1 VDKEQTEGGGTSMK
15 MRKVV
20 SVVGAGNVGEHTASL
35 LALRGLV
42 DVRMFDIPRKDGDK
56 LIEPVKGKAL
66 DIKQML
72 TAIDIDAKVEGYTI
86 SPEGEGYQ
94 ALEGTDIVVITA
106 GFPRKPGM
114 SREDLLDKNLSI
126 LSVIC
131 GRIRKYAKDAIVIV
145 VTNPVDLMTY
155 AVYKMLGF
163 DKRKVMGMAGVL
175 DSARFKTFISKEVK
189 VSPKD
194 IHAYVIGGHG
204 DEMVPLISI
213 SNVGGIP
220 LKDMLPKEKL
230 SELIKRTQF
239 GGGEIVDLMGTSAY
253 WAPAASI
260 VEMVE
265 AIVTDNKRILPCSVY
280 LEGDEGEY
288 YEAQNVC
295 VGVPVKLGSC
305 GVEEIINIPMLP
317 EEREMWR
324 RSVESV
330 KKNLKVVEDM
340 LHARSAL

>member
-1 VDKEQTEGGGTSMK
+1 MK

-42 DVRMFDIPRKDGDK
+42 DVRMFDLPRKDGER

-72 TAIDIDAKVEGYTI
+72 SALNIDGKVEGYTV
-86 SPEGEGYQ
+86 SQEGEGYE
-94 ALEGTDIVVITA
+94 ALKGSDIVVITA
-106 GFPRKPGM
+106 GFPRRPGM
-114 SREDLLDKNLSI
+114 SREDLLNKNLSI
-126 LSVIC
+126 LSI
-131 GRIRKYAKDAIVIV
+131 IAQKIKEYATSSIVIV

-163 DKRKVMGMAGVL
+163 ERSRVMGMAGVL
-175 DSARFKTFISKEVK
+175 DSARFKTFISKEIK
-189 VSPKD
+189 ISPID

-220 LKDMLPKEKL
+220 LKDMLPKEKIQ
-230 SELIKRTQF
+230 ELIRRTQF

-253 WAPAASI
+253 HAPAASI
-260 VEMVE
+260 VQMVE

-280 LEGDEGEY
+280 LDGEVGEY
-288 YEAQNVC
+288 YEAQGLC
-295 VGVPVKLGSC
+295 VGVPVKLGNY
-305 GVEEIINIPMLP
+305 GVEEIIKIPMI
-317 EEREMWR
+317 EEDRQMWK

-330 KKNLKVVEDM
+330 RKNLGFMEE
-340 LHARSAL
+340 LLNARSTL

>member
-1 VDKEQTEGGGTSMK
+1 MK

-35 LALRGLV
+35 LAIRGLV
-42 DVRMFDIPRKDGDK
+42 DVRMFDLPKRDGER

-66 DIKQML
+66 DIQQML
-72 TAIDIDAKVEGYTI
+72 SALNIDGRVEGYTV
-86 SPEGEGYQ
+86 SPEGDGYE
-94 ALEGTDIVVITA
+94 ALEGSDIVIITA
-106 GFPRKPGM
+106 GFPRRPGM
-114 SREDLLDKNLSI
+114 SREDLLDKNIGVLQ
-126 LSVIC
+126 VITSK
-131 GRIRKYAKDAIVIV
+131 IKQYAKDAIVIV

-155 AVYKMLGF
+155 AAYRMLGF
-163 DKRKVMGMAGVL
+163 PKERVIGMAGVL
-175 DSARFKTFISKEVK
+175 DSARFKTFISREIK
-189 VSPKD
+189 VSPQD

-220 LKDMLPKEKL
+220 LKDMLSKEKL
-230 SELIKRTQF
+230 NELIKRTQF

-253 WAPAASI
+253 HAPAASI

-280 LEGDEGEY
+280 LEGETGEY
-288 YEAQNVC
+288 YGVEGFC
-295 VGVPVKLGSC
+295 VGVPVKLGNC
-305 GVEEIINIPMLP
+305 GVEDIIKIPMLP
-317 EEREMWR
+317 EEREMWQ

-330 KKNLKVVEDM
+330 RRNVKTVEE
-340 LHARSAL
+340 LLNARSAV